1 MMYVADEV
9 KFLTAQISFHVFRCN
24 CYM

>member
-1 MMYVADEV
+1 MYVADED